1 MKTRAERV
9 VAVVAGR
16 LGLEPAAIVGD
27 SLNRQVTQARFACGW
42 IMENRLGLSGAETA
56 RRLGYKEHTTLLYGM
71 KRIEDRRAVDP
82 AFDAWLQGLGDEVEA
97 AERAAPKLGHVEA
110 IAQAIATNRRA
121 AIGARVGELQLL
133 AEGFL
138 ALLEACR
145 AAEAMILTDDEQARA
160 AFAEAIL
167 EEMAALR
174 GDHTQQEPE
183 KN

>member
-1 MKTRAERV
+1 MITRAERV
-9 VAVVAGR
+9 VAVVANR

-56 RRLGYKEHTTLLYGM
+56 RRLGYNEHSTVLWGM
-71 KRIEDRRAVDP
+71 KRIEDRRAADP
-82 AFDAWLQGLGDEVEA
+82 AFDAWLQALADEVEA
-97 AERAAPKLGHVEA
+97 AERAAPKLGHVQEVA
-110 IAQAIATNRRA
+110 RAIATNRRA

-145 AAEAMILTDDEQARA
+145 AAEAMILTDDEQAKA
-160 AFAEAIL
+160 ALAEAIL

-174 GDHTQQEPE
+174 GDHVKEQ
-183 KN
+183 